1 MKYELEQPDE
11 TGCRLRVTEAGLSA
25 AKCRRRMLQLAPDEK
40 SSAKGTRLDGI
51 AQGCAR
57 TVRFEELQRA
67 SIDGRLL
74 HCSAQHPL
82 LRLAIRCGE
91 AR

>member
-11 TGCRLRVTEAGLSA
+11 TRCRLRVTEARFPA
-25 AKCRRRMLQLAPDEK
+25 TKCRRRMLQPAPDEK

-51 AQGCAR
+51 AQSRAR
-57 TVRFEELQRA
+57 TVRFEEPQRA
-67 SIDGRLL
+67 SIDGRIL
-74 HCSAQHPL
+74 HGSAQHPL